1 MCSSVLG
8 GSLQSD
14 CSSFVSR
21 DALIAIFE
29 AVFQKLVSFLL
40 HSPLIWARNSSSLLM
55 SRPENSF
62 PNSISSSDVAMS
74 HFALEVLDRCIFCL
88 YNLGEE
94 NDILPSIL
102 ATIYAIDW
110 DCRIEGRQDDMLDD
124 KFKEERR
131 ARLLF
136 GECARVLRQ
145 KITDQFWKIC
155 RTHDRKK
162 YGSILIQFIRSAI
175 ISEDTEE
182 IVSLYCQW
190 MLEILDQISQD
201 HLEEQ
206 YMLDQLLIKGDTWP
220 FWIAPNFMSPNEL
233 AASNMKN
240 NGLGIHVSGLC
251 LIYTISFFMIVQN
264 YCGC

>member
-1 MCSSVLG
+1 MRSSVLG
-8 GSLQSD
+8 GSLQND
-14 CSSFVSR
+14 CCSFVSR

-40 HSPLIWARNSSSLLM
+40 HSPLIWARNSSSFLI

-62 PNSISSSDVAMS
+62 PKSTSSSEVVAIA

-94 NDILPSIL
+94 NYLLPSIL

-110 DCRIEGRQDDMLDD
+110 DCSMERRQDDMLDD

-136 GECARVLRQ
+136 GECVRALRQ
-145 KITDQFWKIC
+145 KITDQFWKSC

-175 ISEDTEE
+175 FSEDSEE
-182 IVSLYCQW
+182 IGSLCCQW

-206 YMLDQLLIKGDTWP
+206 YMLDQLLIKDDKWP
-220 FWIAPNFMSPNEL
+220 FWIAPDFMAPNEL

-240 NGLGIHVSGLC
+240 VGLDIHVSGLC
-251 LIYTISFFMIVQN
+251 
-264 YCGC
+264 